1 MKVGY
6 IGLGIMG
13 RPCVLNLLKAGF
25 PVSLWARR
33 AAALEPLLVAGASAC
48 DSPAALAAEV
58 DVLITNLSDTP
69 DVKEV
74 LLGEHGVVHGARP
87 GLICV
92 DMSTISPIGA
102 REIAT
107 ALAEKGID
115 FLDCPVS
122 GGEVGAI
129 NATLT
134 IMVGGKA
141 EALERVRPVLEAMGK
156 TITRIGD
163 SGAGQ
168 VAKACNQIAVGVGVA
183 MVAEIMQ
190 LARSAGV
197 DPVPVREALLGG
209 FASSR
214 VLDVH
219 GQRMIDDNYAPGF
232 KATLHL
238 KDMGIVMDTAK
249 AMGIALPQAER
260 VTGLIAELVERGEG
274 ELDSAA
280 IARLIWQQNQPTNDE
295 SL

>member
-13 RPCVLNLLKAGF
+13 RPCALNLIKAGF
-25 PVSLWARR
+25 AVGVWARNE
-33 AAALEPLLVAGASAC
+33 ASLVPLREAGASVY
-48 DSPAALAAEV
+48 DSPAALAAGV

-74 LLGEHGVVHGARP
+74 LLGDQGAVHGAHP
-87 GLICV
+87 GLVCV

-102 REIAT
+102 RDIA
-107 ALAEKGID
+107 AELAGHAVA

-129 NATLT
+129 NGTLT
-134 IMVGGKA
+134 IMVGGNA
-141 EALERVRPVLEAMGK
+141 EALERVRPALDAMGS

-190 LARSAGV
+190 LARAAGV

-209 FASSR
+209 FAASR
-214 VLDVH
+214 VLEVH

-232 KATLHL
+232 KAALHL
-238 KDMGIVMDTAK
+238 KDMGIVMDTARQL
-249 AMGIALPQAER
+249 GIHLPQSER
-260 VTGLIAELVERGEG
+260 VAELIAALVARGEG
-274 ELDSAA
+274 GLDSSA
-280 IARLIWQQNQPTNDE
+280 IARLIWAENGAADD
-295 SL
+295 